1 MGNKGVGG
9 KDRKPNSNKCFPK
22 KHLNQ
27 NPYKYYF
34 THVSNMLLNRNQLIV
49 LSEFSQ
55 DYSKRVYGRDIAK
68 KHKLNQKTVSNILLK
83 LEKENILKFE
93 TQGKN
98 KYYFLNRFNPN
109 ISEIIKLIEI
119 NKKITFLNKHKRFIE
134 LFKELEKRTNGT
146 LIIFGSYAKGS
157 EHEDSDLDLFA
168 LGNIQEVK
176 DLEKMYNLKI
186 NILKSKKIDKE
197 ETIFKEIINNHII
210 LKGEDDFINKI
221 KW

>member
-1 MGNKGVGG
+1 
-9 KDRKPNSNKCFPK
+9 
-22 KHLNQ
+22 
-27 NPYKYYF
+27 
-34 THVSNMLLNRNQLIV
+34 
-49 LSEFSQ
+49 
-55 DYSKRVYGRDIAK
+55 
-68 KHKLNQKTVSNILLK
+68 
-83 LEKENILKFE
+83 
-93 TQGKN
+93 
-98 KYYFLNRFNPN
+98 
-109 ISEIIKLIEI
+109 
-119 NKKITFLNKHKRFIE
+119 
-134 LFKELEKRTNGT
+134 

>member
-1 MGNKGVGG
+1 
-9 KDRKPNSNKCFPK
+9 
-22 KHLNQ
+22 
-27 NPYKYYF
+27 
-34 THVSNMLLNRNQLIV
+34 MLLNRNQLIV

-83 LEKENILKFE
+83 FEN
-93 TQGKN
+93 QGKN

-176 DLEKMYNLKI
+176 DLEKMYNLKV

-197 ETIFKEIINNHII
+197 ETIFKE
-210 LKGEDDFINKI
+210 
-221 KW
+221 